1 MSFKLTQF
9 YIPVFQMSENEVKDE
24 NKETMEEEYEGATI
38 QGPNEVKDENKE
50 TMMEEDQRATMQGP
64 PRFLDYPPPPFR

>member
-38 QGPNEVKDENKE
+38 QGPNEEK
-50 TMMEEDQRATMQGP
+50 EEDQRAPVQAL
-64 PRFLDYPPPPFR
+64 PRFLDYPPRPLR